1 MRLASSRRSLGFSGE
16 TTDQSPESDLS
27 QPCIRPTITF
37 LIKGLISTGKSTL
50 FNAILS
56 KNISKASMKR
66 QTMCQVILTEDPAA
80 DKSQQAIYD
89 HIEAINK
96 EVYERVRCYTL
107 TNFMIFFEWFYFGF
121 QTETGKGL
129 PYLREVPVSIA
140 PVHGFIPRIEGVD
153 YRFVETVGF
162 DDPKTD
168 PLNRKWFSNCTK
180 WSDVVLFVTD
190 KEKCMNTRT
199 EQSLFKET
207 VRDINEAKSIGKNIP
222 IILVINKVEEP
233 NDEEVKGMIAQCQA
247 NVRRIMVETGIPD
260 HPIEFVTISSITALH
275 HRMFMS
281 NRSFKGMSC
290 ADIARLAEL
299 ELGRKGKSLAHDKS
313 KHPELVHLLMKTME
327 DQQQLNKESGFNKL
341 ADAIDKHVIS
351 KVLTISY
358 ELFFYKTIDHI
369 FWPCLIN
376 RPVD

>member
-1 MRLASSRRSLGFSGE
+1 
-16 TTDQSPESDLS
+16 
-27 QPCIRPTITF
+27 
-37 LIKGLISTGKSTL
+37 
-50 FNAILS
+50 
-56 KNISKASMKR
+56 
-66 QTMCQVILTEDPAA
+66 
-80 DKSQQAIYD
+80 
-89 HIEAINK
+89 
-96 EVYERVRCYTL
+96 
-107 TNFMIFFEWFYFGF
+107 
-121 QTETGKGL
+121 
-129 PYLREVPVSIA
+129 
-140 PVHGFIPRIEGVD
+140 
-153 YRFVETVGF
+153 
-162 DDPKTD
+162 
-168 PLNRKWFSNCTK
+168 
-180 WSDVVLFVTD
+180 
-190 KEKCMNTRT
+190 MNTRT

-369 FWPCLIN
+369 F
-376 RPVD
+376 